1 MSKIPRPDI
10 TNEIDDTY
18 PLSPLQQGLLFH
30 TLLQPGSGVD
40 IVQLLCELHEALDVA
55 AFQRAWRCVI
65 ARHPVLRTNL
75 RWENLAQP
83 LQEVHA
89 QVDLPWQ
96 EQDWRAVP
104 PGEREQRIADFLGAD
119 RRRGI
124 DLARAPLFRLTLLR
138 YAESEFRF
146 IWTSHHSV
154 LEGRSY
160 LLALREL
167 FSFYE
172 AFREGSEITLPQPR
186 PYRDYIAWLQQQD
199 FSKDEAFWRDTLK
212 GFAVPTPLGV
222 DHVPDDRNERNPGHG
237 AQELVLSGQVTSAL
251 RALAQA
257 NALNLNT
264 IVQGA
269 WALLLSRYS
278 GEEDVVFGVIRGS
291 RRSTIEGAD
300 AMIGLF
306 INALPLRVQANPEA
320 ALLPWL
326 HEVRGQWMAMRGH
339 EHTPLAMVQGWSEA
353 PGGTALFQSS
363 MMFETYH
370 LDTLLRNQGG
380 AWSNRRF
387 RLLQQTNYPLGLAAY
402 DGAELR
408 LRIDFDH
415 ARIDAAAAGRIL
427 GHVRTVLEAIATD
440 PHRKLAQLPLLD
452 CVERQQLLV
461 EWNQTMRDYPQDQ
474 CVSRLFGAQAQRTPD
489 AVAVSCEGLSCTY
502 RELHVKAQRLA
513 QHLRSLGVGPNVL
526 VGILLERS
534 LDVPLAVLGVLMAGS
549 AFVPLVAELPP
560 ERISFMLQ
568 DTQARVLLTQTKML
582 PRLPATQAVV
592 VCVDDELY
600 AGGKSGMLMA
610 TPPAASSQDLAYV
623 IYTSG
628 STGQPKGV
636 LVTHGQIALHCLGMI
651 DFYGL
656 NAADRVLHFASVG
669 FDVAIENL
677 LPPLLAGAQVVLR
690 GPDLW
695 DGATLTQRIHQCG
708 LTVIDLTPSY
718 WQQWMDSLDA
728 RSAADALASLR
739 LMICGGDVMPVA
751 GVQRW
756 RALHLE
762 QVRLVN
768 MYGPTETTISAC
780 GYEVDANASPSL
792 PLERVPIG
800 RPLANRS
807 CYILDHR
814 MEPVAIGVRGE
825 LYLGGEGVARGYLKR
840 EALTAARFLADPF
853 GRKPGARL
861 YKTGDAARYLPD
873 GNIEFLGRIDQQ
885 VKIRG
890 FRIELGEIEATL
902 QQHPTVREAIVVVRE
917 NAAGDKRLVAYVTAN
932 TSNSPASE
940 LRDYLKQK
948 LPAYM
953 VPSAF
958 VWLDTFALTPS
969 GKPDRSALPPPGQ
982 LPSPLSAATTVAARN
997 DLEIALVSVWERVL
1011 GVACVGITDNYFDLG
1026 GHSLMALRLVQEM
1039 ETATG
1044 IKFDLADIF
1053 SAPTIERLVARL
1065 ALNERNHP
1073 SVIVPLNKTTAGA
1086 PLFCLAGIEL
1096 YRDLALALEGV
1107 CPVHAIFV
1115 SEDRVF
1121 VQDAAEGGL
1130 AEISVEQL
1138 AASYYAA
1145 IRRSRIAG
1153 PYQLGGLSIGGIIA
1167 LEVAARLEREGEIV
1181 SQIYLFDTI
1190 LSRFISRTPLQQFT
1204 HWIRR
1209 AVLTP
1214 LVSRLHASSAAPD
1227 PDQARRQANLE
1238 ALRKVQAIDTPKHGD
1253 VCLFRAASHLQSMRG
1268 VSVPYDY
1275 GWSAVLGRPVKVIE
1289 IPGDHLDHIK
1299 DTNAVLVTQH
1309 IKVQLQRLR

>member
-1 MSKIPRPDI
+1 MDI
-10 TNEIDDTY
+10 E
-18 PLSPLQQGLLFH
+18 
-30 TLLQPGSGVD
+30 
-40 IVQLLCELHEALDVA
+40 QLLYELHEALDVA

-65 ARHPVLRTNL
+65 ARHAVLRTNL
-75 RWENLAQP
+75 RWENLAHP

-89 QVDLPWQ
+89 RVDLPWQ

-104 PGEREQRIADFLGAD
+104 PGEQEQRIANFLGAD
-119 RRRGI
+119 RLRGF

-138 YAESEFRF
+138 YGDTEFRL
-146 IWTSHHSV
+146 IWTFHHSV
-154 LEGRSY
+154 LEGRSF
-160 LLALREL
+160 LMVSREV
-167 FSFYE
+167 FAYYE
-172 AFREGSEITLPQPR
+172 AFREGGEITLSQPR
-186 PYRDYIAWLQQQD
+186 PYRDYIDWLQLQD
-199 FSKDEAFWRDTLK
+199 FSKNEAFWRATLK
-212 GFAVPTPLGV
+212 GFSAPTPLVV
-222 DHVPDDRNERNPGHG
+222 DHAPRPPHDGNPGHG
-237 AQELVLSGQVTSAL
+237 SQELLLPAQLTSAL
-251 RALAQA
+251 RALAQE
-257 NALNLNT
+257 NEFNLNT
-264 IVQGA
+264 IVQGV

-278 GEEDVVFGVIRGS
+278 GEEDVLFGVIRAN

-306 INALPLRVQANPEA
+306 LNTLPLRVRANPEA

-326 HEVRGQWMAMRGH
+326 REVRQQWIAIRGH
-339 EHTPLAMVQGWSEA
+339 GHTPLAIVQGWSEV
-353 PGGTALFQSS
+353 PGGTALFQSG

-370 LDTLLRNQGG
+370 LDTLLRDQGG
-380 AWSNRRF
+380 AWANRRV
-387 RLLQQTNYPLGLAAY
+387 RLYLQTNYPLGLAAY

-408 LRIDFDH
+408 LRIDFDRT
-415 ARIDAAAAGRIL
+415 RIDAAAAGRML
-427 GHVRTVLEAIATD
+427 GHVRTLLKAIASD
-440 PHRKLAQLPLLD
+440 PQRKLGQLPLLD
-452 CVERQQLLV
+452 SAERQQLLV
-461 EWNQTMRDYPQDQ
+461 EWNQTNRDYPRDK
-474 CVSRLFGAQAQRTPD
+474 CVPQLFVAQAQRTPD
-489 AVAVSCEGLSCTY
+489 AVAVACEGLSYTY
-502 RELHVKAQRLA
+502 RELHVKALQLA
-513 QHLRSLGVGPNVL
+513 HHLRALGVGPDVL
-526 VGILLERS
+526 VGTFLERS
-534 LDVPLAVLGVLMAGS
+534 LDVPVAMLGVLMAGG

-582 PRLPATQAVV
+582 PRLPVTQAVV

-600 AGGKSGMLMA
+600 DGSKSANLMTA
-610 TPPAASSQDLAYV
+610 LPGASSQDLAYV

-656 NAADRVLHFASVG
+656 NPADRVLNFASVG

-677 LPPLLAGAQVVLR
+677 LPALLAGARVVLQ

-695 DGATLTQRIHQCG
+695 DPATLTLRIHEWG

-718 WQQWMDSLDA
+718 WQQWMASLDA

-739 LMICGGDVMPVA
+739 LMICGGDVMPVT

-756 RALHLE
+756 RELHLQ

-768 MYGPTETTISAC
+768 MYGPTEATISAC
-780 GYEVDANASPSL
+780 GFEVDANGSPSP

-800 RPLANRS
+800 RPLANRC

-814 MEPVAIGVRGE
+814 MAPVAIGVSGE
-825 LYLGGEGVARGYLKR
+825 LYLGGAGVARGYLKR
-840 EALTAARFLADPF
+840 ETLTAERFLADPF
-853 GRKPGARL
+853 CQKPGARL
-861 YKTGDAARYLPD
+861 YKTGDTARYLPD
-873 GNIEFLGRIDQQ
+873 GNIEFLGRIDHQ

-890 FRIELGEIEATL
+890 FRIELGEIESTL
-902 QQHPTVREAIVVVRE
+902 QQHPAVREAIVVVRE
-917 NAAGDKRLVAYVTAN
+917 DATGDKRLLAYVTAN
-932 TSNSPASE
+932 TPNSPAGE
-940 LRDYLKQK
+940 VRDYLKQK

-958 VWLDTFALTPS
+958 VWLDTFPLTPN
-969 GKPDRSALPPPGQ
+969 GKPDRSALPAPEQ
-982 LPSPLSAATTVAARN
+982 LPSPPSAATTVAPRN
-997 DLEIALVSVWERVL
+997 DLEIALVSVWERVM

-1026 GHSLMALRLVQEM
+1026 GHSLMALRLVQAM

-1044 IKFDLADIF
+1044 IKFELADIF
-1053 SAPTIERLVARL
+1053 SAPTIEGLVARL

-1073 SVIVPLNKTTAGA
+1073 SVIVPLNKTTSGA

-1121 VQDAAEGGL
+1121 VQDPAEGGPT
-1130 AEISVEQL
+1130 AISVEQL
-1138 AASYYAA
+1138 AESYYAA
-1145 IRRSRIAG
+1145 IRRSHIAG

-1167 LEVAARLEREGEIV
+1167 LEVAARLEREGETV

-1190 LSRFISRTPLQQFT
+1190 LSRFISRTPLQQFA

-1209 AVLTP
+1209 AVLAP
-1214 LVSRLHASSAAPD
+1214 LVGRLRAPSEA
-1227 PDQARRQANLE
+1227 PECDQARHQANLE
-1238 ALRKVQAIDTPKHGD
+1238 TIRMFQAIDTPKHAD
-1253 VCLFRAASHLQSMRG
+1253 VCLFRAASHVQSMRG

-1275 GWSAVLGRPVKVIE
+1275 GWSVVLGRPVKVID
-1289 IPGDHLDHIK
+1289 IPGDHLNHIK

-1309 IKVQLQRLR
+1309 IKFQLQQQG